1 MTNFAALRAGRPGTH
16 RASPLPMV
24 LRPALF
30 VTLALALAGGAAR
43 ADKVDWS
50 QYIDHDAK
58 PTPQA
63 PPANPVASD
72 APASKPVKATK
83 KVAAKPKAKAKAK
96 ARRRH

>member
-1 MTNFAALRAGRPGTH
+1 MALR
-16 RASPLPMV
+16 S
-24 LRPALF
+24 ALL
-30 VTLALALAGGAAR
+30 VTLALALGGGAAR

-58 PTPQA
+58 PTPST
-63 PPANPVASD
+63 PPPVVTDAAKPTKPTRAS
-72 APASKPVKATK
+72 K